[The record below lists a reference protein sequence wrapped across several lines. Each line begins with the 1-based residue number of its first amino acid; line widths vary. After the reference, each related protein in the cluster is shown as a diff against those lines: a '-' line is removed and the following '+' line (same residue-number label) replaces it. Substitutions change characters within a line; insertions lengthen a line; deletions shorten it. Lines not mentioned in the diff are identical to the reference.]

1 MDWNTLFG
9 KRSPGSESE
18 GSLPTSSTAPRSTPS
33 DRSTTAPNSRGEW
46 PADGGTPGTTG
57 TMVSAVS
64 RATTATPPL
73 ARNSSFFDDRGLPA
87 RPGYVPLTR
96 KKAGK
101 GRHRRGLKKTRRV
114 KSRRRRV

>member
-1 MDWNTLFG
+1 MDFTALFG
-9 KRSPGSESE
+9 NRTPASESE
-18 GSLPTSSTAPRSTPS
+18 GSLPSSSTAPRSTPS

-46 PADGGTPGTTG
+46 PADGGTPGTPG

-64 RATTATPPL
+64 HATSATPPL
-73 ARNSSFFDDRGLPA
+73 ARNPSFFDDRGLPP

-101 GRHRRGLKKTRRV
+101 GRRRRSLKKKTRRL
-114 KSRRRRV
+114 KSRRR